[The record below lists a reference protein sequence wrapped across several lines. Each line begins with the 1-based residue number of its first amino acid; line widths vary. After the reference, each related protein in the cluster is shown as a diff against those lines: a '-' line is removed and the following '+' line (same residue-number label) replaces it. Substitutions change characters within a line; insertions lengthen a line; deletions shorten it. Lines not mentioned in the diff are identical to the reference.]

1 MKNYFGTDGIRGV
14 AGEPPLDPRTVYAA
28 GLALGDDLASR
39 HPAPV
44 RVVFGEDTR
53 ESSASI
59 AATLAAGLAAQGV
72 AAVGAGV
79 LPTPGVAYLAHVGDF
94 AAGIMISASHNPY
107 QDNGIKIFGHSGFK
121 LPDEEE
127 AGIEAAITGYLD
139 RPLAPQ
145 SRPVPVDP
153 ELRGAYTRHLA
164 ARFRGVDF
172 SGLRIVVDCAHG
184 AASMVAPEVFA
195 ALGVAVEVVAAAP
208 SGRNI
213 NAGVGALYPEPLAA
227 QVRAGRADAGIAL
240 DGDADRAILAD
251 HQGVIVDGDA
261 VLLMA
266 ARELSAA
273 GKLTPP
279 VVVGTVMTNL
289 GLERALAKQ
298 GIRLERTPVGDKYV
312 LERMQALG
320 AVLGG
325 EPSGHVIF
333 GAEATTGDGLLTALH
348 CLDLMAR
355 RRQTLSA
362 LVQGWTRMP
371 QTIVNVRV
379 RAKVPLEELAA
390 VQAAIARAHVEFA
403 ALAGGGRVLVRY
415 SGTEKLARVMVEA
428 ASAPDVACHAEAIA
442 QALRSTIGQ

>member
-14 AGEPPLDPRTVYAA
+14 AGEPPLDARTVFAA

-59 AATLAAGLAAQGV
+59 AAILAAGLAARGV
-72 AAVGAGV
+72 ATVGAGV
-79 LPTPGVAYLAHVGDF
+79 LPTPGVAFLAHAGDF
-94 AAGIMISASHNPY
+94 AAGVMISASHNPY

-127 AGIEAAITGYLD
+127 AGIEVAITRYLETA
-139 RPLAPQ
+139 LAPQ
-145 SRPVPVDP
+145 SRPVPVDA
-153 ELRGAYTRHLA
+153 ELRGAYTRHLVD
-164 ARFRGVDF
+164 RFRGVDF
-172 SGLRIVVDCAHG
+172 AGLRIVVDCAHG
-184 AASMVAPEVFA
+184 ASSTVAPEIFA
-195 ALGVAVEVVAAAP
+195 ALGVAVEAVGAAP
-208 SGRNI
+208 DGRNI

-227 QVRAGRADAGIAL
+227 QVRAAGADAGIAL
-240 DGDADRAILAD
+240 DGDADRAILTD
-251 HQGVIVDGDA
+251 HQGAIVDGDA

-273 GKLTPP
+273 GALAPP

-289 GLERALAKQ
+289 GLERALAQ
-298 GIRLERTPVGDKYV
+298 LGIQLERTAVGDKYV
-312 LERMQALG
+312 LERMRALG

-355 RRQTLSA
+355 RRQSLAA
-362 LVQGWTRMP
+362 LAQGWTRMP
-371 QTIVNVRV
+371 QKIVNVPV
-379 RAKVPLEELAA
+379 RAKMPLEELAT
-390 VQAAIARAHVEFA
+390 VQAAIARAEEEFNGA
-403 ALAGGGRVLVRY
+403 GRVLVRY

-428 ASAPDVACHAEAIA
+428 ASAPDVARHAEAIA
-442 QALRSTIGQ
+442 QALRSAIGQ

>member
-390 VQAAIARAHVEFA
+390 VQAAIAEAERDFDGA
-403 ALAGGGRVLVRY
+403 GRVLVRY

-428 ASAPDVACHAEAIA
+428 ASTAGVASHAEAIA
-442 QALRSTIGQ
+442 QALRSAIGT